1 MLLELRQLS
10 QQKEEIVLF
19 ATILTSVAVYNQAL
33 NEVFAEQIFSVLLRL
48 ILNQSQGDKT
58 LTYSAIPSYQP
69 HISSL
74 GSYCSSSSWSG
85 PQCHPSNPRGVRSD
99 MI

>member
-1 MLLELRQLS
+1 LELRQLS

-48 ILNQSQGDKT
+48 ILNQSQA
-58 LTYSAIPSYQP
+58 YSAISPYQS

-74 GSYCSSSSWSG
+74 GTSCFCSSWSG
-85 PQCHPSNPRGVRSD
+85 PKCHSSKPGEVRAD